1 MKRDLILRDYQARV
15 ADEVRLSEK
24 DKNVISIAPGGGK
37 TETSI
42 QLIIDFLAENPNSK
56 VLVLTHSTNV
66 LLTNFYT
73 RLEEI
78 NVPFTYTTDYDV
90 NAQVHLTLPA
100 NEKKIYKTRCGY
112 DLIVVDE
119 AHEEY
124 LANRVQRIIQNYNP
138 KKQYLLTGTP
148 SKFNGNEEYDIHI
161 VSANEISEE
170 WFAKLQIE
178 LVASNYDWMGNYN
191 QNDEVITEFD
201 YTYDDTVVTLNN
213 VLEKLIQRVKT
224 RLKPEEFNHPSFLAK
239 IKSWAFAY
247 KSLGKTLIYTK
258 RTKQADMI
266 YEILKDKGVNVAVS
280 HSKNDKDSDTIDAFK
295 AGEYDVLVVVDRAK
309 LGYNDVNLMNI
320 IDMSGT
326 HNIDMIYQIFCRVL
340 RGGPEM
346 SKYYLKVTPKNLEN
360 MALTH
365 ICTCGALMLTDREY
379 ITKYNGR
386 NFNTFE
392 LPVIRRR
399 IPIDGE
405 RPENNEERNSRT
417 RRNSDGTEVVLPEF
431 TYDTIDFFKNILHD
445 LNNPV
450 SIYKATSISNVRH
463 TFGYTSRRP
472 AKTFEEL
479 LESARGNVELA
490 E

>member
-1 MKRDLILRDYQARV
+1 MKRDLILRDYQV
-15 ADEVRLSEK
+15 KVSDSVRLSDK
-24 DKNVISIAPGGGK
+24 DKNVMAIAPGGGK

-42 QLIIDFLAENPNSK
+42 QIISDYLQENPDDK

-78 NVPFTYTTDYDV
+78 NVGFTYSTNYDV
-90 NAQVHLTLPA
+90 NSQVHLTLPA
-100 NEKKIYKTRCGY
+100 NEKKIYSAGCQYG
-112 DLIVVDE
+112 LIVIDE

-124 LANRVQRIIQNYNP
+124 LATRVQRIIERLNP
-138 KKQYLLTGTP
+138 KKQILLTGTP
-148 SKFNGNEEYDIHI
+148 SKFIGDDDFDVHF
-161 VSANEISEE
+161 VAANEISEK

-178 LVASNYDWMGNYN
+178 LVASNYEWVGNYN
-191 QNDEVITEFD
+191 SDNEVTTRFN
-201 YTYDDTVVTLNN
+201 YTYEDTIETLNS
-213 VLEKLIQRVKT
+213 VLDKLIHRLKT
-224 RLKPEEFNHPSFLAK
+224 RLKPEEFNHPNFLAK

-258 RTKQADMI
+258 RTLQADMI
-266 YEILKDKGVNVAVS
+266 YEILKDKGVNVGIS
-280 HSKNDKDSDTIDAFK
+280 HSKNDGDSTEIDAFK
-295 AGEYDVLVVVDRAK
+295 AGKYDVMVVVDRAK
-309 LGYNDVNLMNI
+309 LGFNDVNLMNI

-346 SKYYLKVTPKNLEN
+346 SKYYLKVTPKRLEN

-365 ICTCGALMLTDREY
+365 ISTCGALMLTDREY
-379 ITKYNGR
+379 ISTYNGR

-392 LPVIRRR
+392 IPVIRRR
-399 IPIDGE
+399 LPVE
-405 RPENNEERNSRT
+405 RIEGDRRT
-417 RRNSDGTEVVLPEF
+417 RVRSQPEGGDTNEVTLPEF
-431 TYDTIDFFKNILHD
+431 TMDTIDTFKDIIHD
-445 LNNPV
+445 LKNPV
-450 SIYKATSISNVRH
+450 SIYKTTTIGEVRYH
-463 TFGYTSRRP
+463 FGYTKKRP
-472 AKTFEEL
+472 PKTFEEL